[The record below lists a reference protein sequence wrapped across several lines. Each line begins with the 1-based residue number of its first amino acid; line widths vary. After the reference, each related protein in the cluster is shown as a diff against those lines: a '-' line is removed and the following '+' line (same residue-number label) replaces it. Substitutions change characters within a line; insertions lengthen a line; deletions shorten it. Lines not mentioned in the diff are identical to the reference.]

1 MLYYQNNIK
10 VMRLIP
16 ISSLFVGLI
25 FMPLKTLAV
34 DGNEAE
40 LIRSMQRQQHI
51 DAGLLSDTDVRFE
64 QPPEKITYTLGED
77 EAPCT
82 RINHLSL
89 DNETERTF
97 SFLPSAVIK
106 ETAFKTGMCLGSNN
120 LNKLQKAAQQI
131 LIRRGYLT
139 SQAIILPQDMA
150 KGILELHVSAG
161 KTGNIRYEE
170 KWGKESAQGGI
181 SAFNNKFPLHKN
193 KILNLRDV
201 EQGLEN
207 LRRLPSVQA
216 DIQIMPSEEEGES
229 DLLVGWQQDK
239 PVRFSI
245 GIDDS
250 GSKTTGKYQGNAAIS
265 FDNPLGLSDLFYI
278 SYGRGLAH
286 QTAFTDAA
294 GTETKSGSRSYS
306 VHYSVPL
313 KKWLLSFNHNGY
325 RYHEATEGYAVNY
338 DYNGKQYYSNLAA
351 ERMIWR
357 NGRHKT
363 TAAVKLWTRQV
374 YKYIDDIEIE
384 VQRRRTAGWEAELRH
399 RAYLGRWQL
408 DGRLSYK
415 RGTGMRKSMAAP
427 EESGDIDT
435 AAGTSRMKVIT
446 TGLDAAVPFMLG
458 KRQFSYETSL
468 LSQWNKTPLVSQDKL
483 SIGNRYTVRGFDGEQ
498 SLSGERG
505 FYWQN
510 TFGWHFHPRH
520 QLYFGMDTGRV
531 SGEGTEYMAGKR
543 LIGAVTGLKGSYKI
557 GGILHYDLFAGK
569 PLHKPEGFQTAKTVY
584 GFGLNYR
591 F

>member
-1 MLYYQNNIK
+1 MKTNFAIY
-10 VMRLIP
+10 IP
-16 ISSLFVGLI
+16 FVFFALATLSSDA
-25 FMPLKTLAV
+25 LAADDH
-34 DGNEAE
+34 DGEF
-40 LIRSMQRQQHI
+40 IRSIQRQQQL
-51 DAGLLSDTDVRFE
+51 DNQLLPESDVRLDRPSESFS
-64 QPPEKITYTLGED
+64 YTLSEGEI
-77 EAPCT
+77 PCT
-82 RINHLSL
+82 KVDGIGLVEDADSP
-89 DNETERTF
+89 F
-97 SFLPSAVIK
+97 SFLPAEVVKQTDFSA
-106 ETAFKTGMCLGSNN
+106 GMCLGANN
-120 LNKLQKAAQQI
+120 LQKLQKAAQQI
-131 LIRRGYLT
+131 LLARGYIT
-139 SQAIILPQDMA
+139 SKVSIQPQDMA
-150 KGILELHVSAG
+150 DGVLRLSIAAG
-161 KTGNIRYEE
+161 KTGIVRYQE
-170 KWGKESAQGGI
+170 KRGEKPSAGSI
-181 SAFNNKFPLHKN
+181 SAFDNKFPLHEN
-193 KILNLRDV
+193 KILNLRDL

-207 LRRLPSVQA
+207 LRRLPSVET
-216 DIQIMPSEEEGES
+216 DIQIVPSEEEGKS
-229 DLLVGWQQDK
+229 DLLVNWRQGK

-265 FDNPLGLSDLFYI
+265 FDNPLGLSDLFYV

-286 QTAFTDAA
+286 QTEFTDAA

-325 RYHEATEGYAVNY
+325 RYHEATEGYTVNY
-338 DYNGKQYYSNLAA
+338 DYNGKQYHSNLAA

-446 TGLDAAVPFMLG
+446 AGLDAAAPFTLG
-458 KRQFSYETSL
+458 KQQFSYETSL

-483 SIGNRYTVRGFDGEQ
+483 SIGSRYTVRGFDGEQ

-510 TFGWHFHPRH
+510 TFGWHFHPSH
-520 QLYFGMDTGRV
+520 QLYFGIDVGRV
-531 SGEGTEYMAGKR
+531 SGESTEYMAGKR
-543 LIGAVTGLKGSYKI
+543 LIGAVTGLKGSRKI

-584 GFGLNYR
+584 GFGLNYS